1 MKPYAV
7 TPIYVSGW
15 IKKAVEELRP
25 RPRLPVSRWA
35 EANRVLPP
43 GSPIPGPWQNQVTPY
58 LTEIMDAFSDGDA
71 EKIIFVKP
79 TQVGGTAAL
88 ENMLGSLIC
97 QEPAPVMVVY
107 PTDTLVERTVESKL
121 EPMIKSIPA
130 LAEKYLEHESTSQR
144 LKFRGMT
151 VYLSGANSPAS
162 LSSTPTRY
170 LFLDEVDKYP
180 GASKKE
186 A

>member
-1 MKPYAV
+1 MNPYAV

-79 TQVGGTAAL
+79 TH
-88 ENMLGSLIC
+88 LI
-97 QEPAPVMVVY
+97 
-107 PTDTLVERTVESKL
+107 L
-121 EPMIKSIPA
+121 
-130 LAEKYLEHESTSQR
+130 
-144 LKFRGMT
+144 
-151 VYLSGANSPAS
+151 
-162 LSSTPTRY
+162 
-170 LFLDEVDKYP
+170 
-180 GASKKE
+180 
-186 A
+186 